1 MSFVFLYFCVK
12 LASELLAAAEK
23 YQLDDL
29 KDLCEEQLMAS
40 TEPGNALAHLLLA
53 NRFRASAL
61 RQKAMEFVLPNMQA
75 IHIFPN
81 LLCAHPAE
89 IHMVADLD
97 WFAFP

>member
-1 MSFVFLYFCVK
+1 VK

-40 TEPGNALAHLLLA
+40 TEPGNALALLLLA

-81 LLCAHPAE
+81 LLCAHPADP
-89 IHMVADLD
+89 DLRVKK
-97 WFAFP
+97 